1 MASQK
6 KRKLAPPPESCSS
19 SSGSEA
25 KSSDLSNSDSDEA
38 ERSSD
43 SENGSDINV
52 DLEFFD
58 PQEADFQ
65 GLKSLLHLLL
75 DGKEYGSSE
84 LVDTIIKQARVGS
97 VIRTGEDGDP
107 LGLITVLNTR
117 RYAELQCMRQILG
130 FLIQNA
136 PTSEDGAKLQ
146 QVWEADGTGLMLTER
161 LANTPPQLAPPLIQ
175 SVFEEIHWA
184 LEDEPT
190 QAGAEGLLQV
200 QRLPGAKKVVFARPE
215 DEYFHKHAEWSFTF
229 PVANRAI
236 EKDELRQLR
245 MVMCLKPA
253 KLRAARRELDEVVG
267 NPVADLAAA

>member
-75 DGKEYGSSE
+75 DGKEYDSSE
-84 LVDTIIKQARVGS
+84 LVDTIIKQASKSNPLICCQQPPPPPSLPGGTHCRHACAQITHYLQARVGS

-146 QVWEADGTGLMLTER
+146 QVGEIVNVSESPGVPSFACPEA
-161 LANTPPQLAPPLIQ
+161 A
-175 SVFEEIHWA
+175 
-184 LEDEPT
+184 
-190 QAGAEGLLQV
+190 V
-200 QRLPGAKKVVFARPE
+200 Q
-215 DEYFHKHAEWSFTF
+215 
-229 PVANRAI
+229 
-236 EKDELRQLR
+236 
-245 MVMCLKPA
+245 
-253 KLRAARRELDEVVG
+253 
-267 NPVADLAAA
+267 